1 MDGGLFDVQL
11 HANRV
16 QEWKDTCVEKIDH
29 SILKKRRTRQFQAAI
44 NDDNMCVFIF
54 VRTQTRYRQTNY
66 VKQPYHVEQ
75 EIERFSCNYNYL
87 LARERKLR
95 KIGFKI
101 SMWAEGNRYL
111 TLSNANLCHH
121 KFWHYVLR

>member
-44 NDDNMCVFIF
+44 NDDNICVFIF

-66 VKQPYHVEQ
+66 LTALHTFTSG
-75 EIERFSCNYNYL
+75 RFC
-87 LARERKLR
+87 KPG
-95 KIGFKI
+95 I
-101 SMWAEGNRYL
+101 
-111 TLSNANLCHH
+111 T
-121 KFWHYVLR
+121 